1 MSTDCRISF
10 RLMDVTAVDDA
21 TLAAPDSK
29 PWIDLYQLHDEAG
42 VLKPWATL
50 EGDGIPLDGSRILF
64 PDVPAQEYM
73 GWWSNSM
80 SGPDG
85 KFASPPK
92 LAITFSQPHT
102 SVGLTLIFDSVVNEW
117 ASDMHIAWYGQDGA
131 VLHEEDFAP
140 TYADATYGP
149 LVEDYYKIVITFAA
163 TNKPY
168 HYLKMSGIRYGV
180 LKMFSGDDL
189 ISANVVEEVDPLSA
203 ELRINMLYY
212 RFYSP
217 GGEFDM
223 LNLSG
228 AYRAFQQRQEM
239 SVIAEVDGNEV
250 DVGTYYL
257 QEAVT
262 DGNVTDT
269 TCTDLMGVID
279 GTEYMGGLWLDGIT
293 MGDLVCEIMASA
305 NALDMYDL
313 DPALSG
319 IVLKGYLP
327 ICTHREALQQAAFA
341 VGALVS
347 CARGDRIRIFP
358 PPTSVSATIAPD
370 DKVIGHNLTQRELVT
385 GVEVYVHNYS
395 LAADASELFAEE
407 CQPGDRLVKFSA
419 PATGL
424 SCTGATIAEQGANWA
439 RLTVAAAGKVTL
451 TGKTYED
458 QTSLV
463 GSVYMANLPAN
474 TRPNVMTVEDCTLM
488 ADALAM
494 AQRVYDH
501 YQQRVVERGDLF
513 PGSWQPGDK
522 VRVEQLSGRALT
534 GMIASM
540 DIDLTGGYISGV
552 EVVGNA

>member
-1 MSTDCRISF
+1 MRTDCRISF
-10 RLMDVTAVDDA
+10 RLMDVTAADDA
-21 TLAAPDSK
+21 TLSAPDSK
-29 PWIDLYQLHDEAG
+29 PWIDLYQLHDETG
-42 VLKPWATL
+42 TLKPWATL
-50 EGDGIPLDGSRILF
+50 EGDGIPLDGSRTLF
-64 PDVPAQEYM
+64 PDSPAREFM

-85 KFASPPK
+85 RFTTPPK
-92 LAITFSQPHT
+92 LIITFSQPHT
-102 SVGLTLIFDSVVNEW
+102 SVGLTLIFDAVVNEW
-117 ASDMHIAWYGQDGA
+117 ASEMHIAWYGQSGA
-131 VLHEEDFAP
+131 VLYEEDFAP
-140 TYADATYGP
+140 TSANATYGP
-149 LVEDYYKIVITFAA
+149 LVEDYYKIVITFKA

-180 LKMFSGDDL
+180 LKMFGGDDL

-212 RFYSP
+212 QFYSP

-239 SVIAEVDGNEV
+239 TVTAEIDGREVDI
-250 DVGTYYL
+250 GTYYL

-279 GTEYMGGLWLDGIT
+279 GTEYMGGLWLDGVT
-293 MGDLVCEIMASA
+293 MDDLVREIMASA
-305 NALDMYDL
+305 NGVDMYDL
-313 DPALSG
+313 DPALAG
-319 IVLKGYLP
+319 VVLKGYLP

-341 VGALVS
+341 AGALVS
-347 CARGDRIRIFP
+347 CARGDRIRIFLP
-358 PPTSVSATIAPD
+358 PSSVSDTIAPD

-395 LAADASELFAEE
+395 LAADVGELFAED
-407 CQPGDRLVKFSA
+407 CQTGDRLVKFSS

-439 RLTVAAAGKVTL
+439 RLTVTTAGKVTL

-463 GSVYMANLPAN
+463 GSVYMPNLPAN

-488 ADALAM
+488 ADAQAM

-513 PGSWQPGDK
+513 SGPWQPGDK
-522 VRVEQLSGRALT
+522 VRIEQPSGRALT
-534 GMIASM
+534 GMVTSM

-552 EVVGNA
+552 EVVGSA